1 MSKEKLKQSI
11 RQAIANDPHKEDILK
26 VSLFGSYAYGQPKAN
41 SDIDL
46 LIEFEPK
53 AMVGF
58 FKLSDIKRNLEKYLK
73 KEVDLVT
80 PSALSKYFRDEV
92 IAQAYPLYEK

>member
-1 MSKEKLKQSI
+1 MSKEKLKKSI
-11 RQAIANDPHKEDILK
+11 RQAIENDPHKQDILK
-26 VSLFGSYAYGQPKAN
+26 VSLFGSQLAENAQGD
-41 SDIDL
+41 SDVDL

-53 AMVGF
+53 AVVGF

>member
-1 MSKEKLKQSI
+1 MNKEQIKKNVYD
-11 RQAIANDPHKEDILK
+11 AIKTDPNKEDILS
-26 VSLFGSYAYGQPKAN
+26 VSLFGSYAYGKPKAD

-46 LIEFEPK
+46 LIEFKPR
-53 AMVGF
+53 AVVGF